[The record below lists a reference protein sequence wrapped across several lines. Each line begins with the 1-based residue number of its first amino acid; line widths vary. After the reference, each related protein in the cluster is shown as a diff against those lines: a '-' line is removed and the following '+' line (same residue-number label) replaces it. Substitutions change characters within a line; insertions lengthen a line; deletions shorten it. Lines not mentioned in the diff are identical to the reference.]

1 MTAATAAREVSVFE
15 DASVWV
21 WIFAN
26 GARISASAHTIGD
39 TRGTVST
46 RISADSAA
54 KARMKPQGNLVDRE
68 LTGLVIGGFYASYN
82 GLGFGF
88 NENVYGNALQLELG
102 KRGLLVQREVP
113 KEVLYHGQPIAL
125 FRIDMLVEGRL
136 VVEIKA
142 AQHLSEVDH
151 RQLLNYLRVSD
162 LQLGLLLHY
171 GPKPA
176 FHRLICTNT
185 RSDQT

>member
-1 MTAATAAREVSVFE
+1 MIRATAQK
-15 DASVWV
+15 
-21 WIFAN
+21 N
-26 GARISASAHTIGD
+26 GD
-39 TRGTVST
+39 KRGAFST
-46 RISADSAA
+46 QILADSAETT
-54 KARMKPQGNLVDRE
+54 RMKMQDKLIDRE

-102 KRGLLVQREVP
+102 KRGLLVQREVQ
-113 KEVLYHGQPIAL
+113 KEVYYLGQPIAL

-142 AQHLSEVDH
+142 AKHLTDVDH
-151 RQLLNYLRVSD
+151 CQLLNYLRVSD

-171 GPKPA
+171 GPKPS
-176 FHRLICTNT
+176 FHRMINT
-185 RSDQT
+185 HNPPEPS